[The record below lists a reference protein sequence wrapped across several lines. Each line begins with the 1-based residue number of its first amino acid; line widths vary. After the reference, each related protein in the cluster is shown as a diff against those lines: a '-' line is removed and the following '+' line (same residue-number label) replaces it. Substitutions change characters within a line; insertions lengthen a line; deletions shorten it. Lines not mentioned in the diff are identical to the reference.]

1 MKKLGILMVLAL
13 VSSATVVSTD
23 VMAKKRKKLDD
34 TITMDETSISGDKE
48 LPQVLYV
55 VPWQDAK
62 GDQLYQ
68 PVVGYDDGI
77 GFIDQKQFG
86 RETSYANQLQGLQE

>member
-1 MKKLGILMVLAL
+1 MKKMGVLVLAL
-13 VSSATVVSTD
+13 VSTTTLISTSAL
-23 VMAKKRKKLDD
+23 AD
-34 TITMDETSISGDKE
+34 TITMDNTNISGDKE
-48 LPQVLYV
+48 LPQVFYV

-62 GDQLYQ
+62 DDVLYQ

-86 RETSYANQLQGLQE
+86 RETSYAKQLQSLQE